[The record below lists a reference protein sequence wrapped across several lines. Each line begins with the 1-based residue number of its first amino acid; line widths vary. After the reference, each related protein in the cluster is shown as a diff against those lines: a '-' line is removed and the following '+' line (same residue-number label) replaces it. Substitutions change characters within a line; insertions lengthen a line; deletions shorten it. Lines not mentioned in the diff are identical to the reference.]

1 LGIETTVGDVA
12 VLTHRSG
19 RRRVATSRRDQR
31 IDHWEGSIALYTQAE
46 VEIFQGNREAIAMY
60 VWPNANARH
69 IVILAHGYGEHLG
82 RYQHVADFLIG
93 RGAVVAGPDHVGHG
107 RSGGERVVVTDYEL
121 VVDDLHSVAT
131 RAKKRHPGLALIL
144 VGHSMGGMI
153 GARYAQLHGEEL
165 AGLVLSGPVLGSW
178 TAATDLLELDEIPND
193 PLDVSTLSRDPSVG
207 EVYGDDELVWHG
219 PFKRPTLVAIDSE
232 LETISSGPK
241 LGPLPTLWLHGEEDQ
256 LVPISETRTGMEAL
270 EFTRLEEVIYPGAR
284 HEVFNE
290 TNKDEVLA
298 RTADF
303 IDRVTG

>member
-1 LGIETTVGDVA
+1 
-12 VLTHRSG
+12 
-19 RRRVATSRRDQR
+19 
-31 IDHWEGSIALYTQAE
+31 
-46 VEIFQGNREAIAMY
+46 MY
-60 VWPNANARH
+60 AWPNAGARH

-82 RYQHVADFLIG
+82 RYGYVADFLLG

-107 RSGGERVVVTDYEL
+107 RSGGERVAVTDYEL
-121 VVDDLHSVAT
+121 VVDDLHSVVML
-131 RAKKRHPGLALIL
+131 AKRRHPGRELVL

-178 TAATDLLELDEIPND
+178 TAVTDLLELDEIPDD

-207 EVYGDDELVWHG
+207 EIYGEDELVCHG
-219 PFKRPTLVAIDSE
+219 PFKRATLAAIGSE
-232 LETISSGPK
+232 LQTINSGPE
-241 LGPLPTLWLHGEEDQ
+241 LGPLHTLWLHCEEDQ
-256 LVPISETRTGMEAL
+256 LVPISETRKGIDAL
-270 EFTRLEEVIYPGAR
+270 GFTRLEEVIYPGAR

-290 TNKDEVLA
+290 TNKAEVLT